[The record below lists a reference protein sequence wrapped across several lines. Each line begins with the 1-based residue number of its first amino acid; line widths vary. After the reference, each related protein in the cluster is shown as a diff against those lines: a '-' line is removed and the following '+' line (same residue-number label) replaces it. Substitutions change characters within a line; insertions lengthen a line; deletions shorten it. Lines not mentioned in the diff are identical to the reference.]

1 MANLE
6 RPLSPHLQVYKWPL
20 AMAISILH
28 RITGVALAI
37 GAVLMVAIFI
47 AVAAGPET
55 YEVIRGVLISK
66 VGKTFLFLWTVA
78 LFLHLFNGIR
88 HLFWD
93 AGYGFDKSTTTKSGI
108 MVLLATLVFSIAVW
122 VFAYLCNCNIST
134 IS

>member
-6 RPLSPHLQVYKWPL
+6 RPLSPHLGIYKWPL

-28 RITGVALAI
+28 RITGVALTI

-47 AVAAGPET
+47 AVASDPEY
-55 YEVIRGVLISK
+55 YEWIRGYLANKI
-66 VGKTFLFLWTVA
+66 GKTFLILWTFA

-93 AGYGFDKSTTTKSGI
+93 AGYGFEKSTTTKSGVWVI
-108 MVLLATLVFSIAVW
+108 IVTFILTIAVW
-122 VFAYLCNCNIST
+122 GAAYYCTNV
-134 IS
+134 

>member
-1 MANLE
+1 MTNIE

-47 AVAAGPET
+47 AVAAGPES
-55 YEVIRGVLISK
+55 YEAIRSVLSSK
-66 VGKTFLFLWTVA
+66 VGKVFLFLWTLG

-93 AGYGFDKSTTTKSGI
+93 AGYGFEKSTTTKSGI
-108 MVLLATLVFSIAVW
+108 FILLATFALSIAVW
-122 VFAYLCNCNIST
+122 ALAYISDC
-134 IS
+134 II

>member
-6 RPLSPHLQVYKWPL
+6 RPLSPHLQVYRWPL

-37 GAVLMVAIFI
+37 GALLLVVILI
-47 AVAAGPET
+47 AVATGPEA
-55 YEVIRGVLISK
+55 YEATHSVLIDNK
-66 VGKTFLFLWTVA
+66 IAKAFLFLWTIA

-93 AGYGFDKSTTTKSGI
+93 AGYGFEKSTTFNSGI
-108 MVLLATLVFSIAVW
+108 VVLVVTVLLSTAVW
-122 VFAYLCNCNIST
+122 VVAYLL
-134 IS
+134 

>member
-6 RPLSPHLQVYKWPL
+6 RPLSPHLGIYKWPL

-37 GAVLMVAIFI
+37 GAALMVSIFVAI
-47 AVAAGPET
+47 AADPEC
-55 YEVIRGVLISK
+55 YEWIRGVLNNKIC
-66 VGKTFLFLWTVA
+66 KTFLFLWTFA

-93 AGYGFDKSTTTKSGI
+93 AGYGFEKSTTTKSGV
-108 MVLLATLVFSIAVW
+108 MVIIATFILTFAVW
-122 VFAYLCNCNIST
+122 GAAYYCTNV
-134 IS
+134 

>member
-6 RPLSPHLQVYKWPL
+6 RPLSPHLGIYKWPL

-47 AVAAGPET
+47 AVASDPEC
-55 YEVIRGVLISK
+55 YEWIRGYLANII
-66 VGKTFLFLWTVA
+66 GKTFLFLWTFA

-93 AGYGFDKSTTTKSGI
+93 AGYGFEKSTTTKSGI
-108 MVLLATLVFSIAVW
+108 WVIIATFILTIAVW
-122 VFAYLCNCNIST
+122 GAAYYCTNV
-134 IS
+134 

>member
-6 RPLSPHLQVYKWPL
+6 RPLSPHLQIYKWPL

-37 GAVLMVAIFI
+37 GAVLMVAVFVAI
-47 AVAAGPET
+47 ASDPQC
-55 YEVIRGVLISK
+55 YEWVHGILANKI
-66 VGKTFLFLWTVA
+66 GKAFLFLWTFA

-93 AGYGFDKSTTTKSGI
+93 AGYGFEKSTTTKTS
-108 MVLLATLVFSIAVW
+108 VW
-122 VFAYLCNCNIST
+122 VIIATFILTFSVWGAAYYCTAI
-134 IS
+134 